1 MRKVSILSLIFVI
14 FFTLNSNAQECNLE
28 IESSVT
34 IINGDDYSINPG
46 DVVCLNG
53 GNKDFLLL
61 RNIHGTAENPITF
74 INNNGAVIIDTD
86 HNYGF
91 KIANCSFL
99 KILGNGVENLTYG
112 IQIKRVANG
121 AGVSMD
127 ELTTNIE
134 LAFTEI
140 ANTAIAGLY
149 AKSDPDCSFAS
160 SRDNFTMY
168 SLHIHDCYIHHTGD
182 EGMYIGHSK
191 YEDGVYLDDCDTLIF
206 PHLIREVKVY
216 NNILEHLGWDGIQVA
231 SADYDCSIYDN
242 IIRYDSERETTWQMS
257 GILIGGGAK
266 CDCYNNQIYDGKGDG
281 IDVLGLGGFKIFNNL
296 IVRAGKSFQPE
307 NVNAVKHG
315 IYVGDVLTLPNLEF
329 KFYNN
334 TIVSPKSYGITY
346 NNFVASKAR
355 IYNNFIIDPGR
366 SFEGDKGF
374 VNNLTT
380 VSRVDLLNNIY
391 VVEIANAG
399 FKDASNDNYYLNLN
413 STAVDFGKNLLSE
426 GVSFDIQNHFRPV
439 NTFFDVGAYEW
450 FSPSG
455 LNNGLSDINFI
466 TEIFPNPSSRKA
478 SFIINTKQNQNIE
491 CNLFSLNG
499 KLILNFDEFCISN
512 TDNLVSF
519 DLNIINASIYFLEIK
534 TQSGSIHKKIIIN

>member
-1 MRKVSILSLIFVI
+1 MRYLLLILFLSFVQLTI
-14 FFTLNSNAQECNLE
+14 AQECDLE

-34 IINGDDYSINPG
+34 IINGDETQIMPG

-61 RNIHGTAENPITF
+61 RNIHGTADNPITF

-99 KILGNGVENLTYG
+99 KILGNGDDNIQYG
-112 IQIKRVANG
+112 IQVKRVANG

-140 ANTAIAGLY
+140 GNTAIAGLY
-149 AKSDPDCSFAS
+149 AKSDPDCTFAS

-191 YEDGVYLDDCDTLIF
+191 YEQGVQLDDCDTLIY
-206 PHLIREVKVY
+206 PHLIRDVKIY

-266 CDCYNNQIYDGKGDG
+266 CDCYNNKIFDGKGDG
-281 IDVLGLGGFKIFNNL
+281 IDVLGLGGFKVFNNL
-296 IVRAGKSFQPE
+296 IVRAGKDFQPQNTSE
-307 NVNAVKHG
+307 SKHG
-315 IYVGDVLTLPNLEF
+315 IYVGDVVTFSDLEF
-329 KFYNN
+329 KLYNN

-346 NNFVASKAR
+346 NNFTAKKAR
-355 IYNNFIIDPGR
+355 IYNNLIVDPGKKVQ
-366 SFEGDKGF
+366 GNTAF

-380 VSRVDLLNNIY
+380 AGRVDLLNNIY
-391 VVEIANAG
+391 ADEISQAG
-399 FKDASNDNYYLNLN
+399 FKDEANDNYYLSSN
-413 STAVDFGKNLLSE
+413 STSIDFGKNLLSE
-426 GVSFDIQNHFRPV
+426 GISFDIQNHSRPV

-450 FSPSG
+450 FGTNSINEE
-455 LNNGLSDINFI
+455 LNDINMLS
-466 TEIFPNPSSRKA
+466 EIYPNPAQTTAALS
-478 SFIINTKQNQNIE
+478 INTKDNQLIE
-491 CNLFSLNG
+491 CTLLSMGGQVIMQFEKFCNANIDNL
-499 KLILNFDEFCISN
+499 INFDLSN
-512 TDNLVSF
+512 
-519 DLNIINASIYFLEIK
+519 INSSIYILEIRTK
-534 TQSGSIHKKIIIN
+534 NGLVHKKIIKN